1 MHNSKTM
8 SVTRKTRLAAV
19 VLAIAAATSVAVAH
33 IPTDI
38 EEITDLRAAL
48 ESADAV
54 MHGVVTDVRY
64 RNSTRHHD
72 NEESLPHTFVTYTIH
87 DRILGDVSGD
97 KITLRFLGGPDG
109 RGRFLLLDAP
119 LFNVGH
125 EDVLFISGNG
135 QSECPLV
142 NCEHGRFRVYQGG
155 VYTNAAI
162 PVTRISDA
170 QVVTGVTPEPALLT
184 VSFPRPEFAELLKN
198 PEAAKLVLEMVKHMA
213 PKDIAELKK
222 RYEAE
227 APEHVEFTRVPE
239 EPSQD
244 TDEVATEEQPM
255 PILPDLQPAPIEQR
269 AMPIDAF
276 VQALKGII
284 PTLSPRD
291 RPLVTSVDPNRPFM
305 VQTPRVDSPQS
316 ETVSPI
322 TPRAETDEE
331 RAERE
336 IFERQNFDPVIK
348 RHRP

>member
-1 MHNSKTM
+1 
-8 SVTRKTRLAAV
+8 

-38 EEITDLRAAL
+38 EEITDLRTAL

-54 MHGVVTDVRY
+54 IHGVVTDVQY
-64 RNSTRHHD
+64 RNSTRRRG
-72 NEESLPHTFVTYTIH
+72 NEESLPHTFVTYRIQ

-97 KITLRFLGGPDG
+97 KITLRFLGGTDG
-109 RGRFLLLDAP
+109 QGRFLIEPDAP

-125 EDVLFISGNG
+125 EDVLFISENG
-135 QSECPLV
+135 QSDCPLV
-142 NCEHGRFRVYQGG
+142 NCEHGRFRVYRGG
-155 VYTNAAI
+155 VYTNRAI

-170 QVVTGVTPEPALLT
+170 HVVTGVTPEPALLT
-184 VSFPRPEFAELLKN
+184 ISFPRPEFAELLKN
-198 PEAAKLVLEMVKHMA
+198 PEVAELVKQMA

-227 APEHVEFTRVPE
+227 APAHVEITRVPE

-244 TDEVATEEQPM
+244 TDEVATEEQPT

-269 AMPIDAF
+269 AMTIDAF
-276 VQALKGII
+276 VQALREII

-291 RPLVTSVDPNRPFM
+291 RPLVTSVDPNQPFV
-305 VQTPRVDSPQS
+305 VQTPQVGSPQA
-316 ETVSPI
+316 ETVGPISP
-322 TPRAETDEE
+322 PVETDEE

-336 IFERQNFDPVIK
+336 ILERQNFDPVIK
-348 RHRP
+348 RHKP